1 MSWFRRLALS
11 PFIKAH
17 PPRKTQPA
25 PADLI
30 AAYAPVLPASLL
42 ELWRQKG
49 LGHYGDMQL
58 ALIDPRQWQPVLD
71 RWIVSPPDAVR
82 RIPIALTPFGALLY
96 YRKLTATDEDVAY
109 LDPVSKAAADLSW
122 SLDDFFN
129 QSLCEGEFCDSL
141 IPSALLAAARKECG
155 ALAAGEVYE
164 IDQMMF
170 SMQMLRVDKVDALAL
185 HTRLR
190 DAVDGPATVADAP
203 TTNGD
208 ALPAEQRPMFEGLF
222 NAPQCSNDL
231 HGVYLSSYID
241 WHRML
246 ALEPN
251 GQYRLLFWKIDHRS
265 LARTDVRAYAGRY
278 EVTQTEIGDEQVTL
292 HIRLRSDSSG
302 SDANDAQLVVMRSG
316 TDMFLLRADELAD
329 MATAM
334 DGAKTLGRSE
344 YYFRKV
350 TLGDA
355 FVEEP
360 SGGRAAPPL
369 ADLPRALQQRVT
381 AEAIIATITH
391 VDDVD
396 PDAEDDGAGTVMCTL
411 DRGQDDGLRM
421 NMPLRSPPDTGRAL
435 YGWVWEM
442 HPAACRVGINYQ
454 RGSDGKVEHGPV
466 VGDVLTSRLSGE

>member
-11 PFIKAH
+11 PFTKAH

-25 PADLI
+25 PADLLG
-30 AAYAPVLPASLL
+30 AYESVLPASLL
-42 ELWRQKG
+42 ELWRRKG
-49 LGHYGDMQL
+49 LGHYGGMQL

-82 RIPIALTPFGALLY
+82 RIPIALSPFDALVY
-96 YRKLTATDEDVAY
+96 YRKLTPTDEDVAY
-109 LDPVSKAAADLSW
+109 LDPVSKATSDLTW
-122 SLDDFFN
+122 NLDDFFN
-129 QSLCEGEFCDSL
+129 QYLRDAASCDSL
-141 IPSALLAAARKECG
+141 IPSDLLAAARKECG
-155 ALAAGEVYE
+155 PLAAGEVYE
-164 IDQMMF
+164 IDRMLF
-170 SMQMLRVDKVDALAL
+170 AMQVLRVNKVDALAL

-190 DAVDGPATVADAP
+190 DAVAGPAAAAP

-208 ALPAEQRPMFEGLF
+208 ALPVEQHSMFEGIF
-222 NAPQCSNDL
+222 DHAQTANDL
-231 HGVYLSSYID
+231 HGLYLSSYID

-246 ALEPN
+246 ALAPD
-251 GQYRLLFWKIDHRS
+251 GRYRLLFWKIDHRS
-265 LARTDVRAYAGRY
+265 LARTDVRAYSGRY
-278 EVTQTEIGDEQVTL
+278 EVTHTEGGDHHVTL
-292 HIRLRSDSSG
+292 DIRLRNDSSG

-316 TDMFLLRADELAD
+316 ADMFLLRHDELAD

-334 DGAKTLGRSE
+334 DGSKTLGRSE

-350 TLGDA
+350 TLAEA

-360 SGGRAAPPL
+360 SGGRAAPPV
-369 ADLPRALQQRVT
+369 AELPRALQQRVN

-391 VDDVD
+391 VAEID
-396 PDAEDDGAGTVMCTL
+396 PDEEDDGAGTVMCTL

-421 NMPLRSPPDTGRAL
+421 NMPLRSPPDTGRGL

-442 HPAACRVGINYQ
+442 HPAACRIGIKYQ
-454 RGSDGKVEHGPV
+454 RGSDGKVEQGPV

>member
-25 PADLI
+25 PADLL
-30 AAYAPVLPASLL
+30 ATYETVLPASLL
-42 ELWRQKG
+42 ELWRKQG
-49 LGHYGDMQL
+49 LGHYGSVQL

-71 RWIVSPPDAVR
+71 RWIVSPPDAAR
-82 RIPIALTPFGALLY
+82 RIPIALTPFGALVY
-96 YRKLTATDEDVAY
+96 YRKLTATDEDVVY

-129 QSLCEGEFCDSL
+129 QYVCDAASCDSL
-141 IPSALLAAARKECG
+141 IPSALLAAAHTECG
-155 ALAAGEVYE
+155 PLAAGEVYE
-164 IDQMMF
+164 IDQMLF
-170 SMQMLRVDKVDALAL
+170 SMQMLRINKVDALAL

-190 DAVDGPATVADAP
+190 DAVDGPASVAATP

-208 ALPAEQRPMFEGLF
+208 ALPAAQRSTFEGLF
-222 NAPQCSNDL
+222 NQRQNTNDL
-231 HGVYLSSYID
+231 HGLYLSSYID

-246 ALEPN
+246 ALEPD

-265 LARTDVRAYAGRY
+265 LARTDVRAYSGRY
-278 EVTQTEIGDEQVTL
+278 EVARSELGDEHVTL
-292 HIRLRSDSSG
+292 DIRLRRDSSG

-316 TDMFLLRADELAD
+316 TDMFLLRTDELAD

-334 DGAKTLGRSE
+334 DGATTLGRSE

-350 TLGDA
+350 TLADA

-360 SGGRAAPPL
+360 SAGRAAPPL
-369 ADLPRALQQRVT
+369 ADLPQALQQLVN
-381 AEAIIATITH
+381 ANAIIATITH
-391 VDDVD
+391 VDEAD
-396 PDAEDDGAGTVMCTL
+396 PDAEDDGAGTVMCRL
-411 DRGQDDGLRM
+411 DRGRDDGLRM
-421 NMPLRSPPDTGRAL
+421 NMPLRSPPGTGRAL

-442 HPAACRVGINYQ
+442 DPAACRAGIKYQ
-454 RGSDGKVEHGPV
+454 RGSDGEMEHGPV